1 MSRDFFLS
9 TILWIFN
16 FYKFYLMIDKI
27 SKNRSL
33 SEIQKDIKK
42 TNLDILTDEND
53 RLLKSLKKPSGSYK
67 SR

>member
-9 TILWIFN
+9 TILFVFN
-16 FYKFYLMIDKI
+16 FYKFYLMIDKV

-33 SEIQKDIKK
+33 SEIQKELKK